1 MQNAFS
7 TDKNEKIKNSNS
19 NYNEQNIL
27 KNENIN
33 NSNNKSNDSSDFEKD
48 EDDQPFFIMTL
59 EFEKGKY
66 KKIKIYPD
74 SDPTELAFNFC
85 KVNNFDF
92 STMKYINSEIENLL
106 SKFKSNSNLEEFT
119 NNSIQEV
126 EEENAMTDK
135 TLNSI
140 ERSKEEL
147 LKKDI
152 IDKKNKN
159 EFVEKEKEISS
170 QDYKYSNID
179 SNKKLNNNNNYNI
192 NKIKNDNKE
201 NINNEKDN
209 NYNIKNN
216 NNSNNIIKE
225 ENNEEKLNN
234 NQSITVSNNNTMKI
248 ENAYITNSVRT
259 NKDPKTSADSN
270 LISNTSSCESPK
282 GKNDRLPSLEEI
294 KELSQDKILYK
305 EKFLEPINNI
315 SIAQRSVKNYN
326 YNNLDKLSKISQNNN
341 KCFTEESNNNS
352 LINNNNNNNNFNNSR
367 NNNILINFS
376 QSISS
381 TNSNKLEINY
391 DNNVNQNLNNKNQ
404 NFIDSVISEK
414 PTNLKLPFEV
424 INNNN
429 QKTMIFSHP
438 DINEL
443 LELKKKK
450 DEQLR
455 ALEEEQINELNE
467 KQDLEEE
474 KRILEEEDKKE
485 REEYLLYER
494 NEKTKKLINDFTNEK
509 IDNNYIEKSKTTR
522 TQIYTAKQDNKI
534 LNKNNLILDNID
546 MDLSHKFLSQK
557 MEKIKKN
564 INNNSKELKDSISSI
579 KKDQNEISKVLNI
592 TSSKTG
598 RNLDYN
604 NNNIL
609 VEKSVD
615 IFLSGKDIFKT
626 HKDENLYYNL
636 SSNLDLSVTN
646 RNLTNANTTNNNIQL
661 QDISQFSKQINRIS
675 TNKKNYHKHIPLPTS
690 PSHLKNKFKNNKL
703 FQYEILENK
712 KDYEVSFSK
721 SREYSH
727 IKSYTYGNIGF
738 TQRSSEKKSNRS
750 VSRGSNHSKNKSLSE
765 NIFNK
770 LYQEAEINKQLPKRP
785 CHFSYRMDNLGFTFD
800 GQNYFS
806 DDDKSKKIK
815 NLKGNFNSKSNQIN
829 NILNLNHHHIKVF
842 SENDKGKKMNYGEYL
857 YKRGVEER
865 DLRNEK
871 LEKIRSKL
879 EKNDKDKCLFKPKI
893 NKNFRPIRNKSMFE
907 ISEIKMNETHDYT
920 NELKDIKKRKQKKK
934 KPKNINLLNKN
945 NEFQNPYI
953 LKKLD
958 KLKKDFEQKYTFK
971 PKINDNYIFS
981 PGLNFFKRQEI
992 YNEYTKRNDVTKI
1005 ESKRFNKNNSLSRI
1019 KKYDLK
1025 KKNSFN
1031 TCCSALMLR
1040 NKPYN

>member
-1 MQNAFS
+1 MQNEFS
-7 TDKNEKIKNSNS
+7 SNKNEKNKNSNS
-19 NYNEQNIL
+19 NYKEQNIL
-27 KNENIN
+27 NNDNIN
-33 NSNNKSNDSSDFEKD
+33 NSNNKSNESSDFEKE

-92 STMKYINSEIENLL
+92 TTMKYINSEIQNLL

-135 TLNSI
+135 TINSI

-147 LKKDI
+147 LKNDI

-159 EFVEKEKEISS
+159 DLIENEKKISS
-170 QDYKYSNID
+170 QDFKN
-179 SNKKLNNNNNYNI
+179 SNKKNIDNNDNNYNI
-192 NKIKNDNKE
+192 NKIKKNENNEIQNLNKE
-201 NINNEKDN
+201 KENDLK
-209 NYNIKNN
+209 IKNN
-216 NNSNNIIKE
+216 NNTNNIIKE

-234 NQSITVSNNNTMKI
+234 NQSISLSNNNTMKI

-270 LISNTSSCESPK
+270 LISNTSSCDSPK

-294 KELSQDKILYK
+294 KELSQDKILFK

-315 SIAQRSVKNYN
+315 SIAQRSV
-326 YNNLDKLSKISQNNN
+326 NNNNFNFDKLSKISQNNN
-341 KCFTEESNNNS
+341 KCYTEESNNNS
-352 LINNNNNNNNFNNSR
+352 IINNNNNFNNSR
-367 NNNILINFS
+367 NNNILINFT

-391 DNNVNQNLNNKNQ
+391 DNLNQNLNFKNQ
-404 NFIDSVISEK
+404 NFINSVISENQK
-414 PTNLKLPFEV
+414 NIKIPFDV

-455 ALEEEQINELNE
+455 ALEEEKLKKLNE

-509 IDNNYIEKSKTTR
+509 IDNNYIEQSKTTR
-522 TQIYTAKQDNKI
+522 THIYTPKKDNKI
-534 LNKNNLILDNID
+534 INNNNLIIDDID

-557 MEKIKKN
+557 IEKIKKN
-564 INNNSKELKDSISSI
+564 INNNSKELKSSISSI
-579 KKDQNEISKVLNI
+579 KKDKNDISNVFNI
-592 TSSKTG
+592 VSNKTG
-598 RNLDYN
+598 RNFDYN

-626 HKDENLYYNL
+626 HKDDNLYYNL

-661 QDISQFSKQINRIS
+661 QDISQFSKQINHIS

-703 FQYEILENK
+703 FQYEILDNK
-712 KDYEVSFSK
+712 KDYEISFSK
-721 SREYSH
+721 SREYSN
-727 IKSYTYGNIGF
+727 IKSYTYGNINF

-750 VSRGSNHSKNKSLSE
+750 LSRGSNHSKSKSISE

-770 LYQEAEINKQLPKRP
+770 LYHEAEINKQLPKRP

-800 GQNYFS
+800 GKNYFS
-806 DDDKSKKIK
+806 DDEKSKKIQ
-815 NLKGNFNSKSNQIN
+815 NLKGNFNRKNNQIN

-842 SENDKGKKMNYGEYL
+842 SDTDKGKKMNYGEYL

-907 ISEIKMNETHDYT
+907 ISEIKINETHDYT
-920 NELKDIKKRKQKKK
+920 NELKENKNLKRKKK
-934 KPKNINLLNKN
+934 KQKNINLLNKN

>member
-1 MQNAFS
+1 MLNEFS

-19 NYNEQNIL
+19 IYKEQNIL

-33 NSNNKSNDSSDFEKD
+33 NSNNKINDSSDFEND

-92 STMKYINSEIENLL
+92 STMKYINSEIQNLL

-152 IDKKNKN
+152 LYKKNKN
-159 EFVEKEKEISS
+159 ELIEKEKEISS
-170 QDYKYSNID
+170 QDFKYSNIN
-179 SNKKLNNNNNYNI
+179 SNKKNKDNNNI
-192 NKIKNDNKE
+192 NKIKNEKE
-201 NINNEKDN
+201 IQNINKEKDN
-209 NYNIKNN
+209 NYKIKNN
-216 NNSNNIIKE
+216 DNNINNLIKE

-234 NQSITVSNNNTMKI
+234 NQSITVSNQNTMKI

-270 LISNTSSCESPK
+270 LISNTSSCDSPK

-315 SIAQRSVKNYN
+315 SMAQRSVKNYN
-326 YNNLDKLSKISQNNN
+326 CNNFDKLSKISQNNN
-341 KCFTEESNNNS
+341 KCFTDESNNNS
-352 LINNNNNNNNFNNSR
+352 LINNNNNFNNSR

-376 QSISS
+376 HSISS

-391 DNNVNQNLNNKNQ
+391 DNNINQ

-414 PTNLKLPFEV
+414 NKNLKLPFDV
-424 INNNN
+424 INQNN

-494 NEKTKKLINDFTNEK
+494 NEKTKQLINDFTNEK
-509 IDNNYIEKSKTTR
+509 LDNNYIEKSKTTR
-522 TQIYTAKQDNKI
+522 THIYTPKQDNKI
-534 LNKNNLILDNID
+534 VNKNNLKLDDID

-557 MEKIKKN
+557 IEKIQKN

-579 KKDQNEISKVLNI
+579 RKDKNEISNVLNI
-592 TSSKTG
+592 TSNKTG

-626 HKDENLYYNL
+626 HKDDNLYYNL

-675 TNKKNYHKHIPLPTS
+675 TNKKNHHKHIPLPTS

-712 KDYEVSFSK
+712 KDYEISFSK

-750 VSRGSNHSKNKSLSE
+750 VSRGSHSKSKSISE

-770 LYQEAEINKQLPKRP
+770 LYHEAEINKQLPKRP

-800 GQNYFS
+800 GLNYFS

-815 NLKGNFNSKSNQIN
+815 NLKGNFNSKTNQIN
-829 NILNLNHHHIKVF
+829 NIFNLNHHHIKICN
-842 SENDKGKKMNYGEYL
+842 ENDKGKKMNYGEYL

-871 LEKIRSKL
+871 LEKIRAKL

-907 ISEIKMNETHDYT
+907 ISEIKINETHDYT
-920 NELKDIKKRKQKKK
+920 NELNENKIIKQKKK
-934 KPKNINLLNKN
+934 KQRNINLLNKN

-958 KLKKDFEQKYTFK
+958 KLQKDFEQKYTFK

-1005 ESKRFNKNNSLSRI
+1005 ESKKFNKNNSLSRI
-1019 KKYDLK
+1019 KKCDLK